1 MMELRNP
8 FRVRTS
14 EHIDSDATFL
24 RLFSPEALDPLV
36 GIGEGLWDRIHFFQS
51 APGGGKTS
59 LFRVFTPNALR
70 MLYASRLAE
79 QNRELY
85 KALNALDVFQEGRGA
100 AVLGVMLS
108 CARNYATLDD
118 LPVDPAR
125 RERLLFAL
133 MNARI
138 MMAGLR
144 GALALR
150 GLSFP
155 DDLVRL
161 TVAAPSHGELPPRI
175 PVPSDGRALFQW
187 ARDLE
192 RRVFEAID
200 SLGPPDLTATEGHD
214 SLHTVG
220 LLRPALLACDGEP
233 VADRV
238 AVMLDDFQWLTHTQ
252 RERLMATLGE
262 LRVPVGVW
270 AAERMEALPA
280 RELLAPGATDGREYG
295 AVNLERYWWD
305 AKSHRFERTVMDVA
319 SRRVKLAKG
328 LDGLDS
334 FESCLQSASDGIE
347 AVTDS
352 DSVAETVRSRV
363 LARIADREAKGAV
376 ERGRFDAWVQHSET
390 MSEGGLDRAVEW
402 RVLEVVVERELS
414 HSQQTLAFGEPLPV
428 EELKDKQSGLR
439 STAEFLVAREFNLP
453 YYYGSS
459 RLATLSTW
467 NIEQFLALAGDL
479 FEEVVSAEIIHKRLV
494 PLSPIQQ
501 DRILRA
507 HAERRWNALPRLP
520 SGRDVQRLLGGIGRF
535 ALGVTLRPTVSY
547 GPVTGVGMRSAER
560 ESLAEVR
567 TAGGAPIHQRLAGA
581 LSSAVAHNLLVA
593 KMDHSQG
600 QKGQKWTVLYL
611 NRWVCIHFGLPL
623 QYGGW
628 RPRNV
633 SELSQWVAGGPSSNA
648 TLLNTSP
655 S

>member
-1 MMELRNP
+1 MTELRNP

-24 RLFSPEALDPLV
+24 RLFSPDALDPLAGV
-36 GIGEGLWDRIHFFQS
+36 GDGLWDRIHFFQS

-70 MLYASRLAE
+70 TLYASRLAE

-85 KALNALDVFQEGRGA
+85 KVVDGLDVFDEGRGA

-133 MNARI
+133 LNARI
-138 MMAGLR
+138 VMAGLR

-155 DDLVRL
+155 DDLARL
-161 TVAAPSHGELPPRI
+161 AVAAPEHGELPPRI
-175 PVPSDGRALFQW
+175 PVPSDGRGLFEW

-200 SLGPPDLTATEGHD
+200 SFGPPDLTATEGHD
-214 SLHTVG
+214 SLHAVG
-220 LLRPALLACDGEP
+220 LLRPALLTCDGEP
-233 VADRV
+233 VANRV
-238 AVMLDDFQWLTHTQ
+238 AVMLDDFQWLTHAQ

-262 LRVPVGVW
+262 LRVSVGVW
-270 AAERMEALPA
+270 VAERMEALPV
-280 RELLAPGATDGREYG
+280 RELLAPGATDGREYS
-295 AVNLERYWWD
+295 AVNLERHWD
-305 AKSHRFERTVMDVA
+305 GKPARFERTVMDVA

-334 FESCLQSASDGIE
+334 FESCLQSASDGVGTLVDLDAAAE
-347 AVTDS
+347 
-352 DSVAETVRSRV
+352 SVRDRV
-363 LARIADREAKGAV
+363 LDRLADREAKGAV
-376 ERGRFDAWVQHSET
+376 APGRFDAWVQHSE
-390 MSEGGLDRAVEW
+390 SAEGDGLDRAVEW
-402 RVLEVVVERELS
+402 RALEIVVERDLARA
-414 HSQQTLAFGEPLPV
+414 QQAFEFGEPLPV
-428 EELKDKQSGLR
+428 AELKEKQSGLR
-439 STAEFLVAREFNLP
+439 SIAEFLVAREFDLP

-459 RLATLSTW
+459 RLSTLATW

-479 FEEVVSAEIIHKRLV
+479 FEEVTSAEIIHRRLV
-494 PLSPIQQ
+494 PLSPAQQ

-507 HAERRWNALPRLP
+507 HAARRWNALSRLP
-520 SGRDVQRLLGGIGRF
+520 SGRDVQRLLAGIGRF
-535 ALGVTLRPTVSY
+535 TEGVTLRPTASY
-547 GPVTGVGMRSAER
+547 GPVTGVGMRSTER
-560 ESLAEVR
+560 EALAGVR
-567 TAGGAPIHQRLAGA
+567 TVGGAPVHERLAGA

-600 QKGQKWTVLYL
+600 QKGHKWTVLYL
-611 NRWVCIHFGLPL
+611 NRWVCIHFRLPL

-628 RPRNV
+628 RPRNI
-633 SELSQWVAGGPSSNA
+633 SELSRWVAGGPSSNA
-648 TLLNTSP
+648 TLLNAPSP
-655 S
+655 